1 MALKEHGRFCWIL
14 IDTAKTTFFQ
24 CAVNKSAESKLR
36 IQPFCER
43 FFWQLFQH
51 LAWWNVWPLVLLKD
65 RRLHELTRTLA
76 KFVSVSRTMEENL
89 FSHSI
94 SRGKSQTVIAHF
106 ITTVSHRCTSLS
118 LIKQTADHGG
128 NGRQINFPPDSTPDA
143 DEIILKYHFTPKLIV
158 LFNIHGI

>member
-1 MALKEHGRFCWIL
+1 
-14 IDTAKTTFFQ
+14 
-24 CAVNKSAESKLR
+24 
-36 IQPFCER
+36 
-43 FFWQLFQH
+43 
-51 LAWWNVWPLVLLKD
+51 
-65 RRLHELTRTLA
+65 
-76 KFVSVSRTMEENL
+76 MEENL